1 MSTENKYIVRNTDTG
16 TFHGMMDKGFGIVT
30 VMNAR
35 VYNPMEFSHTD
46 LKTPQEII
54 KWYDDNHNTQFLC
67 ELKTLKVA
75 NVTQEGPNK
84 TVTGG
89 QYSNPLIK
97 FGKSARLEMQDALG
111 NAKAIEA
118 LGGATVGY
126 SDPGKNVISALHFS
140 EEFAGP
146 KTIIGES
153 FFIDQKSGK
162 QVPVKIIF
170 YQFLPDSIFNLTQ
183 DAEGDATVFDM
194 NGDLLT
200 TDVKLH
206 TDEEHFVKLG
216 LFYSIVEPK
225 EEGSNTVITV
235 NSKSLVVT
243 GAPADA
249 TPYYSNDGGITWS
262 DETPSTPVVGN
273 RYYVRVVDKG
283 TVIFST
289 TVVATAN

>member
-1 MSTENKYIVRNTDTG
+1 MSTENRFIVRDTDTG

-35 VYNPMEFSHTD
+35 VYNPMEFSHTN
-46 LKTPQEII
+46 LNTPKEII
-54 KWYDDNHNTQFLC
+54 EWYDNKQFLC

-126 SDPGKNVISALHFS
+126 ADSNKTIISALHFS

-170 YQFLPDSIFNLTQ
+170 YQFLPDSIFNLIQ

-200 TDVKLH
+200 TDVKLY
-206 TDEEHFVKLG
+206 TDEDNYVKLG
-216 LFYSIVEPK
+216 LFYSIVEP
-225 EEGSNTVITV
+225 EEGSNATITV
-235 NSKSLVVT
+235 DSKDLTVKGNPTTSKV
-243 GAPADA
+243 
-249 TPYYSNDGGITWS
+249 YYSNDAGSTWS
-262 DETPSTPVVGN
+262 ESKPTVTEGN
-273 RYYVRVVDKG
+273 RYYVKVVDNKG
-283 TVIFST
+283 NEIFITS
-289 TVVATAN
+289 VVATA

>member
-1 MSTENKYIVRNTDTG
+1 MALTDNHFVKLG
-16 TFHGMMDKGFGIVT
+16 TNSADFKGMMTNGFGIVT
-30 VMNAR
+30 VMNAK
-35 VYNPMEFSHTD
+35 VYNVIDGISSTD
-46 LKTPQEII
+46 VTTAKTPAEII
-54 KWYDDNHNTQFLC
+54 EETEGGEVLC
-67 ELKTLKVA
+67 TLDTLKVA

-111 NAKAIEA
+111 RATAIEA

-126 SDPGKNVISALHFS
+126 DAAEGNISALHFS

-146 KTIIGES
+146 KTIIGDS
-153 FFIDQKSGK
+153 FFIDQKTGR

-200 TDVKLH
+200 TDVKLNDGKNDF
-206 TDEEHFVKLG
+206 TLG
-216 LFYSIVEPK
+216 LFYSIVNPTE
-225 EEGSNTVITV
+225 
-235 NSKSLVVT
+235 KS
-243 GAPADA
+243 A
-249 TPYYSNDGGITWS
+249 
-262 DETPSTPVVGN
+262 
-273 RYYVRVVDKG
+273 
-283 TVIFST
+283 
-289 TVVATAN
+289 